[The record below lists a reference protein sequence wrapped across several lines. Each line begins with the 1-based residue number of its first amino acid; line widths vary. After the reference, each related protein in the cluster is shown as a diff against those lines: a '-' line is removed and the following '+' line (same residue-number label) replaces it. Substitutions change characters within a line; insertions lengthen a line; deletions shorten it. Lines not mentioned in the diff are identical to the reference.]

1 MVALSELSEQQRA
14 QAQHRYA
21 VLRPHLEDGVS
32 LVDAAAAAGI
42 PARTARHWLA
52 RFRAAGL
59 PGLARVP
66 RRDRAMRRQPP
77 ELVALVEGLA
87 LRRPRS
93 TTAHIHRS
101 AVRVAGERGWQAPS
115 YGTVRSIVVAL
126 DPGLV
131 ALAHDGPAG
140 YRDRFELVYRREAAA
155 ANAIWQADHTQLDVM
170 ILDHAG
176 RPARPWLTAI
186 LDDFSR
192 AVAGYAVNLGAP
204 SALQTALALRQAIW
218 RKPDPAWTVC
228 GLPEVLYS
236 DHGSDFKS
244 LHLEQVAA
252 DLRIQLINSTAGVPQ
267 GRGKIERLFGTITT
281 ELLPGLPGYL
291 PPAGAGPASAPRLSL
306 AELDAAIG
314 RWVSADY
321 HGRPHSETRIA
332 PLERWAAGGW
342 LPRLPESLE
351 QLALLLLAVAK
362 PRIVHRDGIRF
373 AGLRYLDLT
382 LAAYVG
388 EDVTVRYDPRDM
400 AEIRVFHDGKFL
412 CRAVSPELAD
422 QTISFRELQ
431 AARTTRRRQL
441 RAALQQ
447 RRSLVDD
454 FTPHAKP
461 PATPPPTTSQ
471 PAAPAPRLRRYRED

>member
-1 MVALSELSEQQRA
+1 MVALSELSEQQRDLA
-14 QAQHRYA
+14 QRRFE
-21 VLRPHLEDGVS
+21 VLRPHIEDGVA
-32 LVDAAAAAGI
+32 LADAAAAAAI

-52 RFRAAGL
+52 RFQAGGL
-59 PGLARVP
+59 PGLARAP
-66 RRDRAMRRQPP
+66 RRDRDTRRQPA

-93 TTAHIHRS
+93 STAHIHRQ
-101 AVRVAGERGWQAPS
+101 AVRVAGERGWRAPS

-140 YRDRFELVYRREAAA
+140 YRDRFELVFRREAAA

-170 ILDHAG
+170 IIDQQG
-176 RPARPWLTAI
+176 RPARPWLTVI

-218 RKPDPAWTVC
+218 RKADPAWTVC

-244 LHLEQVAA
+244 HHLEQVAA

-281 ELLPGLPGYL
+281 ELLPELPGYL
-291 PPAGAGPASAPRLSL
+291 PPPGAGPPSPPRLSL
-306 AELDAAIG
+306 AELDAALGHWI
-314 RWVSADY
+314 SASY
-321 HGRPHSETRIA
+321 HARPHSETKSA
-332 PLERWAAGGW
+332 PLERWAGGGW

-351 QLALLLLAVAK
+351 QLDLLLLAVAK

-388 EDVTVRYDPRDM
+388 EPVTVRYDPRDM
-400 AEIRVFHDGKFL
+400 AEIRVFHNGKFL

-431 AARTTRRRQL
+431 AVRTARRRQL
-441 RAALQQ
+441 RSALDQ

-454 FTPHAKP
+454 IARPTA
-461 PATPPPTTSQ
+461 PATTTPTTSQ
-471 PAAPAPRLRRYRED
+471 PAAPRPRLRRYRED

>member
-1 MVALSELSEQQRA
+1 MVALSELSEQQRD
-14 QAQHRYA
+14 QAQRRFE
-21 VLRPHLEDGVS
+21 VLRPHLEDGVA

-52 RFRAAGL
+52 RYRAAGL
-59 PGLARVP
+59 SGLARVP
-66 RRDRAMRRQPP
+66 RRDRDTRRQPP
-77 ELVALVEGLA
+77 ELVELVEGLA

-93 TTAHIHRS
+93 STAHIHRQV
-101 AVRVAGERGWQAPS
+101 VRVASERDWPPPS

-140 YRDRFELVYRREAAA
+140 YRDRFELVLRREASA

-218 RKPDPAWTVC
+218 RKTDPAWTVC

-236 DHGSDFKS
+236 DHGSDFTS
-244 LHLEQVAA
+244 HHLEQVSA

-281 ELLPGLPGYL
+281 ELLPRLPGYL
-291 PPAGAGPASAPRLSL
+291 PPAGAGPASPPRLSL
-306 AELDAAIG
+306 AELDATVG
-314 RWVSADY
+314 RWISANY
-321 HGRPHSETRIA
+321 HGRPHSETKLA

-351 QLALLLLAVAK
+351 QLDLLLLAVAK

-388 EDVTVRYDPRDM
+388 ERVTVRYDPRDM
-400 AEIRVFHDGKFL
+400 GEIRVFHEGTFL

-431 AARTTRRRQL
+431 AARTTRRRLL
-441 RAALQQ
+441 RAALDQ

-454 FTPHAKP
+454 LTAP
-461 PATPPPTTSQ
+461 PETPPPTTTSQ
-471 PAAPAPRLRRYRED
+471 PAAPASRLRRYRED

>member
-1 MVALSELSEQQRA
+1 MVALSELSERQRDLA
-14 QAQHRYA
+14 QRRFE
-21 VLRPHLEDGVS
+21 VLRPHIEDGVA
-32 LVDAAAAAGI
+32 LADAAAAAAI

-52 RFRAAGL
+52 RFQAGGL
-59 PGLARVP
+59 SGLARAP
-66 RRDRAMRRQPP
+66 RRDRNTRRQPA
-77 ELVALVEGLA
+77 ELVAFVEGLA

-93 TTAHIHRS
+93 TMAHIHRQ
-101 AVRVAGERGWQAPS
+101 AVRVAGERDWPAPS

-126 DPGLV
+126 DPGLM

-140 YRDRFELVYRREAAA
+140 YRDHFELVFRREAAA

-170 ILDHAG
+170 ILDQQG
-176 RPARPWLTAI
+176 RPARPWLTVI

-192 AVAGYAVNLGAP
+192 ALAGYAVNLGAP

-218 RKPDPAWTVC
+218 RKADPGWTVC

-244 LHLEQVAA
+244 HHLEQVAA

-281 ELLPGLPGYL
+281 ELLPELCGFL
-291 PPAGAGPASAPRLSL
+291 PPSGAGPPSPPRLSL
-306 AELDAAIG
+306 AELDAALGHWIS
-314 RWVSADY
+314 VSY
-321 HGRPHSETRIA
+321 HARPHSETKIA

-351 QLALLLLAVAK
+351 QLDLLLLAVAK

-388 EDVTVRYDPRDM
+388 EPVTVRYDPRDM

-431 AARTTRRRQL
+431 AVRTARRRQL
-441 RAALQQ
+441 RSALDQ

-454 FTPHAKP
+454 IALSAAL
-461 PATPPPTTSQ
+461 ATATPTTSQ
-471 PAAPAPRLRRYRED
+471 PAGPRPRLRRYRED